1 VPQRGALKA
10 LRFAREPARHPPV
23 QPTEK
28 QVNAMKDLPD
38 NAHVFFPRWGFG
50 ASLLDA
56 LHETRR
62 RQAAREIHNHRYL
75 VDQAKADE
83 MWARL
88 FASQ

>member
-1 VPQRGALKA
+1 LPSSQHAIL
-10 LRFAREPARHPPV
+10 LFN
-23 QPTEK
+23 QTEK
-28 QVNAMKDLPD
+28 RVKAMKDLPD
-38 NAHVFFPRWGFG
+38 SARVSFPRWGFG

-62 RQAAREIHNHRYL
+62 RQAAREIHAYRHL
-75 VDQAKADE
+75 IDHAKTDE